1 MAKKTLTA
9 QDIADLDE
17 GRVRVAIAHALKQIA
32 LDLADRPHE
41 KVARK
46 LRIDLQFKPVL
57 SSEGALESADARVAI
72 VPTFPKKQ
80 TRSLS
85 MGVHHSGALVHNAAS
100 PTDIRQGTLD
110 EGI

>member
-9 QDIADLDE
+9 QDIADLDD
-17 GRVRVAIAHALKQIA
+17 GRVGVAIAHALKQIA
-32 LDLADRPHE
+32 HDLADRPHE
-41 KVARK
+41 KGARK

-57 SSEGALESADARVAI
+57 SSEGALDSADVRVAI

-85 MGVHHSGALVHNAAS
+85 MGVHHSGALIHNAAS
-100 PTDIRQGTLD
+100 SNDIHQSTID
-110 EGI
+110 EA

>member
-9 QDIADLDE
+9 QDIADLDD
-17 GRVRVAIAHALKQIA
+17 GRVGVAIAH
-32 LDLADRPHE
+32 DLADRPHE
-41 KVARK
+41 KGARK

-57 SSEGALESADARVAI
+57 SSEGALDSADARVAI

-85 MGVHHSGALVHNAAS
+85 MGVHHSGALIHNAAS
-100 PTDIRQGTLD
+100 ANDIHQGTID
-110 EGI
+110 EA